1 MKLKQGL
8 NYAHKA
14 SKGHRQFYLD
24 RNTSERA
31 VDVELGS
38 NLLITKLKLVI
49 IKFFSSPA
57 FAVAAPVCGI
67 HFLFYYLRRKIY
79 CVSCRKYR
87 FKILHNIHLVYY
99 NLSKVELYVQV
110 MLAALFLV
118 HSDAVEIN
126 LILCVE
132 L

>member
-1 MKLKQGL
+1 MHTRTVKVTV
-8 NYAHKA
+8 
-14 SKGHRQFYLD
+14 SFIYLD

-87 FKILHNIHLVYY
+87 FKILHNMHLV
-99 NLSKVELYVQV
+99 
-110 MLAALFLV
+110 
-118 HSDAVEIN
+118 
-126 LILCVE
+126 
-132 L
+132 

>member
-8 NYAHKA
+8 NYAHKD

-57 FAVAAPVCGI
+57 FA
-67 HFLFYYLRRKIY
+67 
-79 CVSCRKYR
+79 CRCSARVRYTLSVLISTK
-87 FKILHNIHLVYY
+87 KDILCI
-99 NLSKVELYVQV
+99 LSKIS
-110 MLAALFLV
+110 F
-118 HSDAVEIN
+118 
-126 LILCVE
+126 
-132 L
+132 

>member
-1 MKLKQGL
+1 MKLKHGL
-8 NYAHKA
+8 NYAHKD
-14 SKGHRQFYLD
+14 SKGHRKFYLD

-79 CVSCRKYR
+79 CVE
-87 FKILHNIHLVYY
+87 NIVLRYY
-99 NLSKVELYVQV
+99 II
-110 MLAALFLV
+110 F
-118 HSDAVEIN
+118 I
-126 LILCVE
+126 
-132 L
+132 

>member
-8 NYAHKA
+8 NYAHKD
-14 SKGHRQFYLD
+14 SEGHRQFYLD

-67 HFLFYYLRRKIY
+67 HFLLSTKKDICIVYLVENIVLRYYII
-79 CVSCRKYR
+79 C
-87 FKILHNIHLVYY
+87 I
-99 NLSKVELYVQV
+99 
-110 MLAALFLV
+110 
-118 HSDAVEIN
+118 
-126 LILCVE
+126 
-132 L
+132 